1 MLQAN
6 EASPARAQAESERE
20 RGAGIALM
28 LVAVAALL
36 LFTQYV
42 PREPV
47 DDAGISVAY
56 ARTFVSGG
64 GFRVTPESA
73 VAEGFSNPT
82 WTFLLVAI
90 EAFDIDSLTWVR
102 PLGTMFGALALF
114 FFTYWGPAAE
124 RRKLQLED
132 SIAPLVACAHSSLG
146 HWVQGGL
153 ETGLQ
158 VFSIGLLAFAALG
171 PQTRRNAV
179 LFGASTAL
187 VTLTRP
193 EAPLYAAAAGSGWLL
208 NMWVDRRRPGRI
220 DVIAIVVALVPIAGY
235 LAFRRAYFG
244 EWLPNTY
251 FAKKDW
257 EFLDGDAYLRNYWE
271 AFRPLCIAT
280 LWALPFAW
288 LGGARAAVR
297 SFVCVA
303 LLGAVV
309 YFAHHAHGDWMR
321 EWRFFSLLA
330 PLHGATIAVGVSG
343 LRVAAQRVLVFWGSD
358 PARARSI
365 ALRLGLVACA
375 LVFYK
380 IVPLEIARVSEIRGS
395 GYDVPIRIAR
405 GARMPE
411 LDARLAPFKMAHPLV
426 LASDMGVIGLGMPE
440 AELWDFAG
448 LTDPAIS
455 RHFGKVKMFEDY
467 MANEG
472 PPSLVLAWGP
482 GNFFS
487 GTHYAHA
494 TYDDI
499 GNGQWFLKG
508 LTPDQDPRCPDG
520 KASVLAQSVPS
531 LRQALLADTRGND
544 PTRALRRWRCAYTY
558 RTDKDLPTLAQ
569 RAEVARVA
577 AELGAQARAEKKRR
591 LALRHYSLCAVVG
604 SKQVRLS
611 VHCRKQAEQLR
622 ERMLYPPLRAL
633 TPALPPPK

>member
-1 MLQAN
+1 
-6 EASPARAQAESERE
+6 
-20 RGAGIALM
+20 M

-36 LFTQYV
+36 LFTEYV

-56 ARTFVSGG
+56 ARTFVAGG

-82 WTFLLVAI
+82 WTFLLAALEV
-90 EAFDIDSLTWVR
+90 FDIDSLAWVR
-102 PLGTMFGALALF
+102 WLGTAFGALALLF
-114 FFTYWGPAAE
+114 VTYWGPAAE

-158 VFSIGLLAFAALG
+158 IFGIGLLAFVALG
-171 PQTRRNAV
+171 PQTRRTAV

-208 NMWVDRRRPGRI
+208 NMCVDRRKPGRI
-220 DVIAIVVALVPIAGY
+220 DLIAIVVALVPIAGY

-244 EWLPNTY
+244 EWFPNTY

-257 EFLDGDAYLRNYWE
+257 EFLDGDAYLRNYWIT
-271 AFRPLCIAT
+271 FRPLCIAT

-303 LLGAVV
+303 LLGTVV

-330 PLHGATIAVGVSG
+330 PLHGAAIAVGVSG
-343 LRVAAQRVLVFWGSD
+343 LRVAVRRVLVAWGSD
-358 PARARSI
+358 ASRARTIS
-365 ALRLGLVACA
+365 LQFGLFFCA
-375 LVFYK
+375 LAFYK
-380 IVPLEIARVSEIRGS
+380 LVPFEIARVSWMRGT
-395 GYDVPIRIAR
+395 GYDVPIRIVK
-405 GARMPE
+405 GGRMAE
-411 LDARLAPFKMAHPLV
+411 LDARLAPFKMTHPLV
-426 LASDMGVIGLGMPE
+426 LASDMGVIGIGMPE

-487 GTHYAHA
+487 GTEYAHA

-520 KASVLAQSVPS
+520 KATVLAQSVPA
-531 LRQALLADTRGND
+531 LRQAMLDETRGND
-544 PTRALRRWRCAYTY
+544 PALALRRWRCAYTY
-558 RTDKDLPTLAQ
+558 RADKDLPTRAQ
-569 RAEVARVA
+569 RAEVARA
-577 AELGAQARAEKKRR
+577 AEQLGALARSEKKRR
-591 LALRHYSLCAVVG
+591 LALRHYSLCAVIG
-604 SKQVRLS
+604 SKEVRLS
-611 VHCRKQAEQLR
+611 VRCRKQAEQLR
-622 ERMLYPPLRAL
+622 ERILYPTKRP
-633 TPALPPPK
+633 PIPPPK